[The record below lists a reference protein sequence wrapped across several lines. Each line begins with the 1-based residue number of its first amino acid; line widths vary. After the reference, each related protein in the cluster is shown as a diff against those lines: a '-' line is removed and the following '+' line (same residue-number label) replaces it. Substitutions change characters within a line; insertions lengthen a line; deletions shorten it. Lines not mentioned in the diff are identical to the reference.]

1 MTKSRGGEVV
11 VERLTLREAR
21 AKDEKEVSRLLWVN
35 AMPGKPV
42 PEGRFVVAEERGEVL
57 ATVGCRAKRGSLVL
71 GPLAMDPLV
80 NEYRFAVALYSGA
93 KLLAR
98 GMEMREVWADA
109 DEHREYLLEAGYARR
124 VGGWRIFVERR
135 SSRRRRRVRFF
146 PRALE
151 LLDRGAATV
160 GDRARG
166 GDGEGKA

>member
-1 MTKSRGGEVV
+1 MV

-124 VGGWRIFVERR
+124 